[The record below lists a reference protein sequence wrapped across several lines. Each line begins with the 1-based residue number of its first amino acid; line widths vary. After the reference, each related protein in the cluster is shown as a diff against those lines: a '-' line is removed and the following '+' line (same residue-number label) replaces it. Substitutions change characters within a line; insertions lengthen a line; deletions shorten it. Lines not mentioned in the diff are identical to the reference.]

1 MRLRK
6 QVIKQHDKKQMMHMG
21 KALAQGQGL
30 CSELGPP
37 ESLRNKTW
45 HFTLSHNPK
54 LQRKSEKGK
63 TTLRI
68 KSKQWEYKDKYN
80 KYLPL

>member
-6 QVIKQHDKKQMMHMG
+6 EVIKQHHKKQMMHMG

-37 ESLRNKTW
+37 ESLRSKTW
-45 HFTLSHNPK
+45 HFTQSHNPK
-54 LQRKSEKGK
+54 LQRESEKGK
-63 TTLRI
+63 TTLRN
-68 KSKQWEYKDKYN
+68 KSKQQEYKDKHI
-80 KYLPL
+80 PL